1 MKVWSNIETFL
12 ASHGSAC
19 LVTILSV
26 QGSAPR
32 KAGTRMVVAP
42 NGHFTGTIGGGTL
55 EWEALKKSTSL
66 LINSTKQTT
75 HHTYPLGPQLGQC
88 CGGSVIILFETFTNL
103 DIEEVSL
110 LSEREKTGIF
120 HVKSIIHDDRVKRL
134 PLALQTTEQFA
145 LTEQFEWD
153 KSQTFK
159 ETFGSVRTNIYLFGA
174 GHIGKALMLTLAPL
188 PFKVS
193 WFDDRSEEFP
203 SAVPANFTCQTL
215 GNLSDTFSNAPQ
227 NTFIIALTH
236 SHDTDFAIMHEALKT
251 NSFPF
256 VGVIGSDTK
265 AARFKSKLRSLGM
278 DENTV
283 TRMRCPIGYNGIN
296 SKEPSAIALSIA
308 TELLMK
314 HEEIHGQQ

>member
-55 EWEALKKSTSL
+55 EWEVIKKSTDL
-66 LINSTKQTT
+66 LTNSGKQTT
-75 HHTYPLGPQLGQC
+75 RHTYPLGPQLGQC
-88 CGGSVIILFETFTNL
+88 CGGSVNILFEIFTNL
-103 DIEEVSL
+103 DVDEVSAL
-110 LSEREKTGIF
+110 LEHEKAGIF
-120 HVKSIIHDDRVKRL
+120 HVKSVIHNDRVERL
-134 PLALQTTEQFA
+134 PTVPTPTKQSILA
-145 LTEQFEWD
+145 EQFEG
-153 KSQTFK
+153 SENLTFK
-159 ETFGSVRTNIYLFGA
+159 ETFGRIRTNLYLFGA

-193 WFDDRSEEFP
+193 WFDNRSDEFP
-203 SAVPANFTCQTL
+203 LAVPANFTCQTL

-227 NTFIIALTH
+227 NTFVIALTH

-251 NSFPF
+251 NNFPF
-256 VGVIGSDTK
+256 VGVIGSGTK
-265 AARFKSKLRSLGM
+265 TARFKSKLRALGM

-283 TRMRCPIGYNGIN
+283 TRMRCPIGYDGIK